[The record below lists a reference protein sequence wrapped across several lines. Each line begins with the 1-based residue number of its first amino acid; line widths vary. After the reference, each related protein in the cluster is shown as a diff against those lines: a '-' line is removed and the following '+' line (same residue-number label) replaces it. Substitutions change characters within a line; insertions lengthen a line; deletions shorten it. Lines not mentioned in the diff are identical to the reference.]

1 MLNELR
7 LIGRLGKEPE
17 TRSVGSSTACKFSIA
32 VDDGYFNKQG
42 QWVDQ
47 AIWVDVSVW
56 DKLAEKCQTLE
67 KGERVLVLGKL
78 KINKVDGENG
88 TRYFTECAAKTVRR
102 LDPKKA
108 GETFPQPQQLPQGN
122 NYGGKDDLPF

>member
-17 TRSVGSSTACKFSIA
+17 TRSVGESSVCKFSIA
-32 VDDGYFNKQG
+32 VDDGYFNKQNE
-42 QWVDQ
+42 WVDK
-47 AIWVDVSVW
+47 AIWVDVEVW
-56 DKLAEKCQTLE
+56 DKLANKCQTLE

-78 KINKVDGENG
+78 KIDKVENEQG
-88 TRYFTECAAKTVRR
+88 VRYFTKCAAQTVRR

-108 GETFPQPQQLPQGN
+108 GDTSPQPQQQPQNDYSGD
-122 NYGGKDDLPF
+122 GLPF